1 MPNETTAIEMP
12 ERKVLL
18 NPGPAATTDSVKL
31 AQLVCDI
38 CPREKEFGEVMEQ
51 VAADLTKVV
60 HGDAAGYSAVLFCGS
75 GTVCIDASLS
85 SFLPGEGKALIVDN
99 GAYSSRA
106 AEVCEFYGMPHT
118 DLKLPIDRPVDPA
131 DVERALAADN
141 VDACMASAQKGIQG
155 MTGLSFIIA
164 RTELIERSAGYPKR
178 SYYCNVYQQYD
189 YFRKTGQMH
198 FTPPVQTIY
207 AAKQALAEYFEEG
220 EQAKYER
227 HMAMAE
233 RIHKGLER
241 LGLKEAIDRG
251 FQSGLV
257 VSVVY
262 PDDPRWSFERVHDY
276 CYERGFTIYP
286 GKITGTDTF
295 RLCTLGAIYP
305 DDIDAFFDVLE
316 GALADL
322 GMELPL

>member
-1 MPNETTAIEMP
+1 
-12 ERKVLL
+12 
-18 NPGPAATTDSVKL
+18 
-31 AQLVCDI
+31 
-38 CPREKEFGEVMEQ
+38 
-51 VAADLTKVV
+51 
-60 HGDAAGYSAVLFCGS
+60 
-75 GTVCIDASLS
+75 
-85 SFLPGEGKALIVDN
+85 
-99 GAYSSRA
+99 
-106 AEVCEFYGMPHT
+106 
-118 DLKLPIDRPVDPA
+118 
-131 DVERALAADN
+131 
-141 VDACMASAQKGIQG
+141 
-155 MTGLSFIIA
+155 
-164 RTELIERSAGYPKR
+164 
-178 SYYCNVYQQYD
+178 
-189 YFRKTGQMH
+189 
-198 FTPPVQTIY
+198 
-207 AAKQALAEYFEEG
+207 
-220 EQAKYER
+220 
-227 HMAMAE
+227 MAMAE